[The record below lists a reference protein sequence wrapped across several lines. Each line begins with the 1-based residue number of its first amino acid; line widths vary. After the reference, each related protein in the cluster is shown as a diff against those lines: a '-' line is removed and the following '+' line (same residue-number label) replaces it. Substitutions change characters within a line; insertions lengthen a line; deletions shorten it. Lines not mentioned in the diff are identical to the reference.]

1 MNWQDYDIMEWYE
14 NLNERSNDT
23 VKCQS
28 KEKCVMKNVDKGFE
42 FQYFNLSHRR
52 RLIRT
57 IWITVFG
64 VIIIPVLYLFVRNFS
79 LPLFS
84 SWKSILILDTV
95 LLIIGIIQA
104 VYEYRKWKTEKASTD
119 LNGETK

>member
-28 KEKCVMKNVDKGFE
+28 KEKCVMKNVDNGFE

-57 IWITVFG
+57 IWITLFG

-104 VYEYRKWKTEKASTD
+104 VYEYRKWQTEKVSTD